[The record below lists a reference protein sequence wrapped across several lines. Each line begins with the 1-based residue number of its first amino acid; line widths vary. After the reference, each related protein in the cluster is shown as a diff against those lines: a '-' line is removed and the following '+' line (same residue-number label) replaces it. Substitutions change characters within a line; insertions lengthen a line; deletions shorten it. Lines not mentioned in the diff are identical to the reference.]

1 MRFPILVAGITFM
14 GAAHSATAQR
24 ATLSAF
30 RRLEKEMMVRIAE
43 RATDNGGFRLGA
55 SELDVRLPLKGEP
68 EEIVGPTLNAS
79 GALAVG
85 SARIEPLD
93 SIASRDSTFY
103 RGRYDLRLE
112 DRRGNCLIVHI
123 DVRIQNGL
131 KTGPRKAERCQPLYM
146 ADVIRRARRI
156 AHLPLTAGR
165 LDDHWSVALAAKG
178 MVDVY
183 LDSVVVTTS
192 EMTLRA
198 SYPHPATEIQVIDS
212 VTAGLGQG
220 DASWNIVRQSA
231 ALPVRTSLRKD
242 EEWHRRVAR
251 FTIPIDSAFDLA
263 KSWPLFEV
271 HLNVPKTATNPY
283 GLATTYAHERK
294 VFFQQLPPFPTKPR

>member
-1 MRFPILVAGITFM
+1 MRFKTLVGGIAFIT
-14 GAAHSATAQR
+14 AAHSAAAQR
-24 ATLSAF
+24 GPSQL
-30 RRLEKEMMVRIAE
+30 RQLEKEIMARIAV
-43 RATDNGGFRLGA
+43 RATANGGFRLGA

-68 EEIVGPTLNAS
+68 EEIVGPTLNAT
-79 GALAVG
+79 GAVAVG

-103 RGRYDLRLE
+103 RGRYELRLE
-112 DRRGNCLIVHI
+112 DRTGNCLIVHI
-123 DVRIQNGL
+123 EVRIENGL
-131 KTGPRKAERCQPLYM
+131 QTGPRKPERCQPLYM
-146 ADVIRRARRI
+146 AEVIRRARRI
-156 AHLPLTAGR
+156 ARLPLSAGR

-178 MVDVY
+178 TADVY
-183 LDSVVVTTS
+183 IDSVVITTT

-198 SYPHPATEIQVIDS
+198 SYPHPATEIQLIDS

-220 DASWNIVRQSA
+220 DASWNVVRQSA

-242 EEWHRRVAR
+242 EEWHRRVVR
-251 FTIPIDSAFDLA
+251 FMIPIDSTFDLA

-283 GLATTYAHERK
+283 GIATTYAHERK
-294 VFFQQLPPFPTKPR
+294 VFFQQLPASPAKVR